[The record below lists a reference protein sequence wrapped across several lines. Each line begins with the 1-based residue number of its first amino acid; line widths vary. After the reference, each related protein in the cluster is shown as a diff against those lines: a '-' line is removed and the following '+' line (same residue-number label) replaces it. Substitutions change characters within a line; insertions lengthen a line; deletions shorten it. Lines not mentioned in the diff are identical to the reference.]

1 MSAAIRRIG
10 VVGGGAW
17 GTTLAL
23 LAARAKLRP
32 TLWVREADVAAAIN
46 AGGDN
51 PFLPG
56 VKLEGGI
63 QASTDFAALA
73 ESDALLL
80 AAPAQYLRSV
90 CRSLRPHV
98 RSGAPLAICSKGIE
112 ETSGALLSE
121 VVSAEIPSA
130 PIAVL
135 SGPTFAP
142 EIARGLP
149 AAVTL
154 ACKDAEI
161 GRALVE
167 AIGTPTFRPYL
178 SSDIVGAQVG
188 GGVKNVIAI
197 ACGIVAGRKM
207 GDNARAALVTRGLA
221 EIQRL
226 GRVLQAQPATLMGLS
241 GLGDLVLTCSSEQS
255 RNFSLGVALGRGKTT
270 AEVVASRTSVAE
282 GVSTA
287 AAVVRLAARLKIEM
301 PISAAV
307 DAIVNKGAP
316 IDREIQALLARPFR
330 VEGE

>member
-1 MSAAIRRIG
+1 MTAAIRRIG

-23 LAARAKLRP
+23 LAARAKLHP
-32 TLWVREADVAAAIN
+32 TLWVREPEVAAAIA
-46 AGGDN
+46 AGRDN

-56 VKLEGGI
+56 VALDAAI
-63 QASTDFAALA
+63 NATTDFDALR
-73 ESDALLL
+73 ECDALLL
-80 AAPAQYLRSV
+80 AAPAQHLRSV
-90 CRSLRPHV
+90 CRSLRPNV
-98 RSGAPLAICSKGIE
+98 RSGAPITICSKGIE

-121 VVSAEIPSA
+121 VVATELPGA

-142 EIARGLP
+142 EIARDLP

-154 ACKDAEI
+154 ACRDAEI
-161 GRALVE
+161 GKALVE
-167 AIGTPTFRPYL
+167 AIGTPTFRPYF
-178 SSDIVGAQVG
+178 SEDIIGAQVG

-226 GRVLQAQPATLMGLS
+226 GHALHARPATLMGLS

-255 RNFSLGVALGRGKTT
+255 RNYSLGIALGRGKKT
-270 AEVVASRTSVAE
+270 AEIVASQTSVAE
-282 GVSTA
+282 GVATA
-287 AAVVRLAARLKIEM
+287 AAVVCRAARLKIEM

-307 DAIVNKGAP
+307 DAIVNKSAA
-316 IDREIQALLARPFR
+316 IDQAIQALLARPFR
-330 VEGE
+330 AEGK

>member
-1 MSAAIRRIG
+1 MSAIANLG

-23 LAARAKLRP
+23 QAVRAGRSA
-32 TLWVREADVAAAIN
+32 TLWVREAEVVAAIR

-56 VKLEGGI
+56 VKMDPRLHATTDY
-63 QASTDFAALA
+63 ASLA
-73 ESDALLL
+73 PSDAFLL
-80 AAPAQYLRSV
+80 AAPAQHLRSV
-90 CRSLRPHV
+90 CRNLRPHV
-98 RSGAPLAICSKGIE
+98 RKGAALAICSKGIE
-112 ETSGALLSE
+112 ENSGALLSD
-121 VVSAEIPSA
+121 VVAAEIPGA
-130 PIAVL
+130 TIAVL

-154 ACKDAEI
+154 ACGDAAV
-161 GRALVE
+161 GQALVE

-178 SSDIVGAQVG
+178 AGDIIGAQVG
-188 GGVKNVIAI
+188 GGVKNVLAI
-197 ACGIVAGRKM
+197 ACGIVSGRKL

-226 GRVLQAQPATLMGLS
+226 GRKLGAQPATLMGLS
-241 GLGDLVLTCSSEQS
+241 GLGDLVLTCTSEQS
-255 RNFSLGVALGRGKTT
+255 RNYSLGVALGRGQR
-270 AEVVASRTSVAE
+270 AADVLGARTSVAE
-282 GVSTA
+282 GVTTA
-287 AAVVRLAARLKIEM
+287 AAVVTLAKRLGIEM

-316 IDREIQALLARPFR
+316 IDTAVNALLSRPFR
-330 VEGE
+330 PEEE